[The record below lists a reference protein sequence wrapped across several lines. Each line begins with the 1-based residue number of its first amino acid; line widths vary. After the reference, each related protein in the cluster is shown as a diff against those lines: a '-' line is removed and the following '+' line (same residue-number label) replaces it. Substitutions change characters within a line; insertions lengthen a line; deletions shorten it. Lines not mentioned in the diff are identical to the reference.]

1 MDNNIPYVTDG
12 QQQQFEVLHQKWMV
26 LKAKEDM
33 LKQQI
38 KLLNNEIAKA
48 NFGRIIL

>member
-12 QQQQFEVLHQKWMV
+12 QQLQFDVLHQKWML
-26 LKAKEDM
+26 LKAIEDDF
-33 LKQQI
+33 KQQI
-38 KLLNNEIAKA
+38 KLLNDEIAKA

>member
-12 QQQQFEVLHQKWMV
+12 QQQQYEVLHQNWLV
-26 LKAKEDM
+26 LKAKEEGI
-33 LKQQI
+33 KQQI
-38 KLLNNEIAKA
+38 KLLNEEIAKA